1 MKRQVIGFALAV
13 ILAAGGTI
21 ALVAYV
27 RSAKDAA
34 IADEQLVP
42 VYVVSETVAKGT
54 PASELA
60 TSVELTDVP
69 QRLVVTGAV
78 TDLAVLD
85 QGDVTAI
92 ALQPGE
98 QLLADRLVDPQ
109 TLVRVTVP
117 DGMQEITIELSPER
131 AVGGELVPGDTVGA
145 LFSFDAYGAVAT
157 DPAATADDTDDDT
170 DDTDDGDE
178 ASRGTSTTHLT
189 VHKVLVTAVQLSR
202 SDLERSATAPGDPD
216 GSPTVADPTAS
227 EAPGDRVLVTLAV
240 TAPQAEQFAFAA
252 EFGRIWL
259 TAEGPAASEDGTRI
273 LTYDGVYVTVP
284 R

>member
-13 ILAAGGTI
+13 ILAVAGTI

-34 IADEQLVP
+34 IAGEQLVP
-42 VYVVSETVAKGT
+42 VYVVSKAVAKGT
-54 PASELA
+54 PVSELA

-78 TDLAVLD
+78 TDLTLLD

-117 DGMQEITIELSPER
+117 AGMQEITIELSPER

-145 LFSFDAYGAVAT
+145 LFSFDTYGAVAA
-157 DPAATADDTDDDT
+157 DPAATVGDTNDGTADD
-170 DDTDDGDE
+170 E
-178 ASRGTSTTHLT
+178 AMRGTSTTHLT
-189 VHKVLVTAVQLSR
+189 LHKVLVTAVQLSR
-202 SDLERSATAPGDPD
+202 SDLERTATAPGDPV

-273 LTYDGVYVTVP
+273 LTYDGVYVAAP
-284 R
+284 